1 MKIYFYFLFRHNT
14 DSLIAIGLNLISVV
28 IECGSSHLCRFP
40 ALAGLVQD
48 NLCKN
53 LFRVSGPTDSISA
66 SKYTDLSV
74 FLLNSDHKDT
84 DKFSKILKTGGN
96 SVHTYIVYGALC
108 KILKMG
114 MFILKDRRAA

>member
-1 MKIYFYFLFRHNT
+1 MFNFYFLFRHNT

-53 LFRVSGPTDSISA
+53 LFRVSGLI
-66 SKYTDLSV
+66 
-74 FLLNSDHKDT
+74 LN
-84 DKFSKILKTGGN
+84 
-96 SVHTYIVYGALC
+96 LC
-108 KILKMG
+108 HG
-114 MFILKDRRAA
+114 